1 MHEEIHPAIKTVT
14 LWWDVMRAPINAFVV
29 KAGSHG
35 PAAMIDS
42 GPPQASIESII
53 SALQPVGIE
62 FNNIVCV
69 LHTHGHID
77 HIGGDRLFRESGR
90 AQLMIHRDD
99 AVFLEDRARSF
110 DRSYTPGKRNVE
122 FHRSRFLAE
131 IGPNMT
137 VDHYL
142 EDGEVLELGNG
153 VKLRV
158 IHLPGHTPGSVG
170 FYWEKE
176 AVLVCG
182 DSIPGLSTR
191 GGFLPIVED
200 LPAYLKTIEKVKRL
214 PLTRLILGHPYRG
227 RRLPPSLVH
236 KGEDIEEYLL
246 DASDVAHRLEEAIG
260 RQLEG
265 KDGRGLIEIAD
276 EVVSELP
283 VDMGFKRVSE
293 LNYPDWSLSTIAFAL
308 NRTGTGISFKAHH
321 D

>member
-1 MHEEIHPAIKTVT
+1 MDEEIHPAIKTVT

-29 KAGSHG
+29 KAGSNG
-35 PAAMIDS
+35 IAAMIDS
-42 GPPQASIESII
+42 GPPQASIESIL
-53 SALQPVGIE
+53 SALKPVGIAFE
-62 FNNIVCV
+62 NVEYV

-77 HIGGDRLFRESGR
+77 HIGGDRLFRQSGR
-90 AQLMIHRDD
+90 AQLMIHRED
-99 AVFLEDRARSF
+99 AVFLEDRALSF

-122 FHRSRFLAE
+122 FHRSRFLNE
-131 IGPNMT
+131 IGPNMS

-142 EDGEVLELGNG
+142 KDQEIIDLGYG

-200 LPAYLKTIEKVKRL
+200 LPAYINTIEKVKHL

-236 KGEDIEEYLL
+236 KGDDIDEYLL
-246 DASDVAHRLEEAIG
+246 DASDVAHRLEDAIHRQSEG
-260 RQLEG
+260 R
-265 KDGRGLIEIAD
+265 DGRDLMEIAD
-276 EVVSELP
+276 GVVSEMPL
-283 VDMGFKRVSE
+283 DMGFKKVSD
-293 LNYPDWSLSTIAFAL
+293 LNNPDWSLTTIAFAL
-308 NRTGTGISFKAHH
+308 NRAGASQ
-321 D
+321 